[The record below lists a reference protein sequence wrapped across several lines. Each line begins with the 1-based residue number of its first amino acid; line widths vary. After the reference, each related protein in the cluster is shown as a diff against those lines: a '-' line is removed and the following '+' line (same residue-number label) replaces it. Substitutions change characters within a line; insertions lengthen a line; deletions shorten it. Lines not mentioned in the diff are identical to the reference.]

1 MKWLKPTLPM
11 AARSRP
17 AVPMAPLC
25 EMKPMMPCAG
35 MPGMKLAL
43 SFLAGRITPRQLGPM
58 MRRPEPS
65 KAPLICSS
73 TRRPSSPSS
82 RPPAAMM
89 ITRGCLREFALAHHL
104 GRGGD
109 GHGDD
114 GQVGERRR
122 VGDGAKGF
130 EAVYLVQVGVHRQD
144 GCRRNRRR

>member
-1 MKWLKPTLPM
+1 MSPKSTSSMEPMEMKWLKPTLPM
-11 AARSRP
+11 AARSRL

-73 TRRPSSPSS
+73 IRRPSSPSS

-89 ITRGCLREFALAHHL
+89 ITPRVPARTHWRTTSGVMAMGTATMARSVN
-104 GRGGD
+104 GGAS
-109 GHGDD
+109 
-114 GQVGERRR
+114 VMAR
-122 VGDGAKGF
+122 
-130 EAVYLVQVGVHRQD
+130 
-144 GCRRNRRR
+144 